1 MTYEEV
7 RRDEAVRVYITQAD
21 ASMKALGFT
30 EHSFPH
36 VTRVAELAGSILQ
49 KLGYPERTV
58 ELAKIAGYLP
68 SGWKHPDP
76 ERSGVRL

>member
-30 EHSFPH
+30 
-36 VTRVAELAGSILQ
+36 
-49 KLGYPERTV
+49 
-58 ELAKIAGYLP
+58 
-68 SGWKHPDP
+68 
-76 ERSGVRL
+76 

>member
-36 VTRVAELAGSILQ
+36 VTRVAELADTYILIPMEGEVES
-49 KLGYPERTV
+49 LNAAIAATV
-58 ELAKIAGYLP
+58 LMFEAGRQRRR
-68 SGWKHPDP
+68 K
-76 ERSGVRL
+76 